1 MTAAALCLV
10 GLAVIVAIDFLL
22 WAACAM
28 AGQLDDEDELLRG
41 IRRS

>member
-10 GLAVIVAIDFLL
+10 GLAVVILIDFLL

-28 AGQLDDEDELLRG
+28 AGQLDDADELRG